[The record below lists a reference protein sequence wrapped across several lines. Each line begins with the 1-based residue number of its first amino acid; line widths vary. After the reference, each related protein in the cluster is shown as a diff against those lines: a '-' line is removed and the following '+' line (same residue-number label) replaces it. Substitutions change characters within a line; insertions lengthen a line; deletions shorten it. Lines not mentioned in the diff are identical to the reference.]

1 MISSRE
7 YIRHRCRAIRDL
19 SDGRAPFVSASLLI
33 ILAVL
38 VLAGCASPGV
48 AKPDGTS
55 PTPAPTVTIAA
66 PTAATG
72 ATTGAPCESG
82 TLRIKHLPAISER
95 WLSGVNTSGER
106 AMAWKD
112 DSIFVEL
119 AVSCELFESGF
130 RWQTTWFSRDAQSYF
145 RADTAEVIPANA
157 DPDTIKLLPKGDVDF
172 ERLMAVLLADP
183 GLDLQT
189 TYLITKLEVRVS
201 TPERRLGP
209 NEVPTD
215 RLIYHVTVQT
225 PGQNVELYVDLEDEK
240 VYRYVQ

>member
-7 YIRHRCRAIRDL
+7 YIRHRCRAIQVF
-19 SDGRAPFVSASLLI
+19 SGGRASLVSGYLI
-33 ILAVL
+33 FILAIL

-55 PTPAPTVTIAA
+55 PTPTPTATTAA

-82 TLRIKHLPAISER
+82 TLRIKDLPAISER
-95 WLSGVNTSGER
+95 WLNGVNTSGER
-106 AMAWKD
+106 ALAWKD

-130 RWQTTWFSRDAQSYF
+130 RWQSTWFSLDADAFF

-157 DPDTIKLLPKGDVDF
+157 KADTIKLLPKGDVDF

-183 GLDLQT
+183 TLHLQT
-189 TYLITKLEVRVS
+189 TYVITKLEVRVS
-201 TPERRLGP
+201 TPEHRLGP
-209 NEVPTD
+209 DDVPTD

-225 PGQNVELYVDLEDEK
+225 PGQNLELYVDLEDEK
-240 VYRYVQ
+240 VYRYEQ

>member
-1 MISSRE
+1 
-7 YIRHRCRAIRDL
+7 
-19 SDGRAPFVSASLLI
+19 LLGGY
-33 ILAVL
+33 LTVVVVVL
-38 VLAGCASPGV
+38 LLAGCASPGV
-48 AKPDGTS
+48 AKPDQAS
-55 PTPAPTVTIAA
+55 PTPSPSPTTAA

-82 TLRIKHLPAISER
+82 TLRIKDLPAISER

-106 AMAWKD
+106 ALAWKD

-119 AVSCELFESGF
+119 AVSCELFEPGF
-130 RWQTTWFSRDAQSYF
+130 RWQTTWFSLDADAFY

-157 DPDTIKLLPKGDVDF
+157 KPDTIKLLPKGDVDF

-183 GLDLQT
+183 KLHLQT
-189 TYLITKLEVRVS
+189 NYVITKLEVRVS

-209 NEVPTD
+209 NDVPTD

-225 PGQNVELYVDLEDEK
+225 PGQTLELYVDLEDEK